1 MDRIQSCE
9 ASDAAWFFWFA
20 YPGHSRTTTLSVYRR
35 AIATV
40 SSVLPESTTM
50 ISSAQAADASARP
63 MSPASFLVMTVTETF
78 GTQGSLLELRIADC
92 GLRIADCG
100 LERLEAKTLKSQI
113 SSLNS
118 QDRRVL
124 SFET

>member
-9 ASDAAWFFWFA
+9 ASDAAWFFWIA

-92 GLRIADCG
+92 GLRIADWRG
-100 LERLEAKTLKSQI
+100 WRRKLSNLKSQVSTLRI
-113 SSLNS
+113 AES
-118 QDRRVL
+118 
-124 SFET
+124 